1 MDLSQS
7 PSEQGFR
14 AEVRAWIE
22 KNLPDGWGT
31 PAFKDPRSFEER
43 VAFSKE
49 WEAKLAEDGWV
60 GIHWPKEYG
69 GRGASYM
76 EQIIFHEEMARARA
90 PQLFINFVGTNLAGP
105 TIMAHGTEE
114 QKKRYLPPIL
124 SMEEIWCQG
133 FSEPNAGSDLA
144 NVQTRAEDKG
154 DHFVV
159 NGQKIWTSFAH
170 VADWCLLLCRTDTS
184 VAKHKGLSYLLVDMK
199 LPGIDP
205 RPLKQITG
213 DAEFNEVF
221 FTDCVVPKEF
231 LLGEMNMGWTYA
243 NTTLSHERGPA
254 FLGHQ
259 IRFRNVLRDLFEAA
273 KKTERDGVRVSE
285 HPAFRQKLAAAY
297 AELEIMR
304 YIGLRNITSIL
315 KHGRPGT
322 EGSVAKLYW
331 SHMVRRMQELA
342 LSVAGP
348 AGALDGEDAMGRG
361 QWQRGYLMS
370 FAQTIAAGS
379 TEIQKNII
387 SERVL
392 GMPRGEVWAPKDRSG
407 AAGSKGSA

>member
-1 MDLSQS
+1 MDLAST
-7 PSEQGFR
+7 PEEQAFR
-14 AEVRAWIE
+14 EEVRAWAAA
-22 KNLPDGWGT
+22 NLPEGWGT
-31 PAFKDPRSFEER
+31 PAFKEARTFEER
-43 VAFSKE
+43 VEFAKS
-49 WEAKLAEDGWV
+49 WEKKLAQAGYA
-60 GIHWPKEYG
+60 GLHWPKEYG
-69 GRGASYM
+69 GGGATYM
-76 EQIIFHEEMARARA
+76 QQIIFHEEMARARA
-90 PQLFINFVGTNLAGP
+90 PQLFINFVGMNLAGP

-124 SMEEIWCQG
+124 SMEEVWCQG

-144 NVQTRAEDKG
+144 NVQTRADLEG

-170 VADWCLLLCRTDTS
+170 VADWCLLLCRTDQS
-184 VAKHKGLSYLLVDMK
+184 VPKHKGLSYLLVDMT

-205 RPLKQITG
+205 RPLKQVTG

-221 FTDCVVPKEF
+221 FTDCHVPATQ

-259 IRFRNVLRDLFEAA
+259 IRFRNALADMIAHA
-273 KKTERDGVRVSE
+273 KRTTRDGVPVSE
-285 HPAFRQKLAAAY
+285 HPAFRSKLAAAY

-315 KHGRPGT
+315 RNGRPGT
-322 EGSVAKLYW
+322 EGSIAKLYW

-342 LSVAGP
+342 LAVGGP
-348 AGALDGEDAMGRG
+348 DAALDGDDADDRG

-379 TEIQKNII
+379 SEIQKNII

-392 GMPRGEVWAPKDRSG
+392 GMPRGEVWAPKDK
-407 AAGSKGSA
+407 AAKG

>member
-1 MDLSQS
+1 
-7 PSEQGFR
+7 
-14 AEVRAWIE
+14 
-22 KNLPDGWGT
+22 
-31 PAFKDPRSFEER
+31 
-43 VAFSKE
+43 
-49 WEAKLAEDGWV
+49 
-60 GIHWPKEYG
+60 
-69 GRGASYM
+69 
-76 EQIIFHEEMARARA
+76 
-90 PQLFINFVGTNLAGP
+90 
-105 TIMAHGTEE
+105 
-114 QKKRYLPPIL
+114 
-124 SMEEIWCQG
+124 
-133 FSEPNAGSDLA
+133 
-144 NVQTRAEDKG
+144 
-154 DHFVV
+154 
-159 NGQKIWTSFAH
+159 
-170 VADWCLLLCRTDTS
+170 

-199 LPGIDP
+199 LAGIDP

-259 IRFRNVLRDLFEAA
+259 IRFRNVLLDLFNAA
-273 KKTERDGVRVSE
+273 RNTTRDGMPVSE
-285 HPAFRQKLAAAY
+285 HPAFRQKLAGAY

-342 LSVAGP
+342 LAVGGP

-379 TEIQKNII
+379 SEIQKNII

-392 GMPRGEVWAPKDRSG
+392 GMPRGETWAPRDKAKS
-407 AAGSKGSA
+407 